1 MGTPLAAPSAPLI
14 SGHGARLFGAR
25 RAAVGR
31 RRGAARALPTG
42 KGGKGVARAVRLG
55 WSVGRRRQ
63 SVSRGSVSQ
72 IVR

>member
-14 SGHGARLFGAR
+14 SGLGARLFGAR
-25 RAAVGR
+25 RAAGAR
-31 RRGAARALPTG
+31 QRGAVRALPIG
-42 KGGKGVARAVRLG
+42 KTKGATRAIRLG